1 MKVNI
6 NSVHFKTD
14 KKLDSFITGK
24 LDKLSNYYDGLISS
38 NVILK
43 LDNSNESKNK
53 IAEIRLIIKGC
64 DLFAKKQCKSFEE
77 AIDSAIE
84 ALRRQLKKHKEK
96 LKI

>member
-1 MKVNI
+1 MKVSI

-24 LDKLSNYYDGLISS
+24 LEKLSNYHDGLISS

-53 IAEIRLIIKGC
+53 IAEIRLIIKGS

-77 AIDSAIE
+77 ATDSAVE
-84 ALRRQLKKHKEK
+84 ALRRQLKRHKEK